1 MDISTDELDFIWN
14 EIKPELPRF
23 AENNRILPAEVNL
36 YNDGKITPNQLHAGG
51 MIKLGYHLN
60 NVSNEIKNS
69 PKGQH
74 LITQYLEWSH
84 KSNLFMVDAELSIHI
99 IARNATVEDAAA
111 YFEADQKRVMSNLI
125 RALKLYS
132 KLFLDVEPCDVVEV
146 QEKPEGILVTP
157 LQIKEL
163 RRSKG
168 MSLRALSIHLGCN
181 MRFVRQLET
190 PVNKIDGRP
199 NKSHRTPSPE
209 ILEKLEA
216 LHNM

>member
-1 MDISTDELDFIWN
+1 MNISTDELDFIWN

-23 AENNRILPAEVNL
+23 AENNRINPAEVNL
-36 YNDGKITPNQLHAGG
+36 YNNGKLTPNQMHAGE

-60 NVSNEIKNS
+60 RVSHEIKNS

-74 LITQYLEWSH
+74 LIAQYLEWSH
-84 KSNLFMVDAELSIHI
+84 KANLFMVDEELSVHI
-99 IARNATVEDAAA
+99 IARNATIGDAAA

-146 QEKPEGILVTP
+146 QENPKGILVTP

-168 MSLRALSIHLGCN
+168 MSLNALSIYLGCN
-181 MRFVRQLET
+181 KRFVRQLET
-190 PVNKIDGRP
+190 PVNKVDGRP

>member
-1 MDISTDELDFIWN
+1 MDISTDELDLLWN

-23 AENNRILPAEVNL
+23 AENNYTLSAEVNL
-36 YNDGKITPNQLHAGG
+36 YNNGKITPNQLHAGG

-74 LITQYLEWSH
+74 LITQYLEWSR
-84 KSNLFMVDAELSIHI
+84 KSNLFMVDAEISIHI
-99 IARNATVEDAAA
+99 IARSATIKDAAA

-125 RALKLYS
+125 RALRLYS
-132 KLFLDVEPCDVVEV
+132 KLFLDVEPCSVVEV
-146 QEKPEGILVTP
+146 QENPEGISVTP

-190 PVNKIDGRP
+190 PEYKLDGRP

-209 ILEKLEA
+209 TLEKLEA

>member
-1 MDISTDELDFIWN
+1 MDISNDELDFMWN

-23 AENNRILPAEVNL
+23 AENNHALSAEVNL
-36 YNDGKITPNQLHAGG
+36 YNNGKITPNQLHAGG

-60 NVSNEIKNS
+60 NVSDEIKNT

-74 LITQYLEWSH
+74 LITQYLEWSR
-84 KSNLFMVDAELSIHI
+84 KSNLFMVDVELSIHV
-99 IARNATVEDAAA
+99 IARNATIKDAAA
-111 YFEADQKRVMSNLI
+111 YFEADHARIMSNLI
-125 RALKLYS
+125 RALRLYS
-132 KLFLDVEPCDVVEV
+132 KLFLDVEPCDVLEV
-146 QEKPEGILVTP
+146 QENPKGILVTP

-190 PVNKIDGRP
+190 PAEKLDGRP